1 MSTGLNI
8 TIYDDSG
15 QKQLVDDLK
24 FNSGT
29 IITEEMQKDAP
40 KIITIMQD
48 IKSSDYGI
56 VDTDLAPF
64 DDSLSIPDKIAE
76 CRSRIDL
83 YTRKLEY
90 AQQYVQKYGRAEYN
104 ELTTNIR
111 ILNEQIKEGTASGE
125 YTEEEINEYK
135 YKLKQYNSDL
145 DTVQLNMKNY
155 TKQCQDYPSLIE
167 KYKLFLNDLG
177 TYGDKKPIQKIE
189 SIGQQEEEE
198 EVTLDNIDI
207 NQAPGMALSREVT
220 DLVSQYLE
228 TTVQSLIASGTADI
242 VSKLGINQENIEIAQ
257 QILNLMDSTLFK
269 IQSIIKFVP
278 SNIHM
283 MPSAKVAMSN
293 ICTSLKDMFDATYIS
308 LEQQY
313 YETINDAI
321 TNLPSTQEM
330 LKDAQDAL
338 LNIAL
343 NMIDEQCVKYTGY
356 NIVELYFMC
365 HDLIAKYKYW
375 QQKRKEMKQLR
386 EQGYVEAG
394 INLEIDDKA
403 IKAQLMEDLSHASDL
418 LYNAFIIIQIKDAI
432 GQIKE
437 LIRQFNNIDLTVLA
451 DGIDSLDDLINLLD
465 EIGLNDDSA
474 VLTLKDAIEQGIN
487 GFQNQF
493 NSLTKQLVNQG
504 VASGLS
510 IASTAINSAHL
521 QADIGDNQAFSFSN
535 NLDAFEITLNIFQDP
550 TIKKVRKNIISALSN
565 AEDNDGNRIFEA
577 NDVLTII
584 AAIDKG
590 YNLKKDQK
598 VELINTTFI
607 IHFDINGFNLPS
619 TIPYSVYEST
629 TKALQ
634 QAEEKRLKEQEEAME
649 SFELGVV
656 TEDFTYDPTVA
667 AKRPTIQLVHELY
680 AVLSEVFPLM
690 KIFAELV
697 SNYKINKA
705 KVEAHSQ
712 GNIFGMVKVLAKLNN
727 LLKTC
732 NTNNKNFYTIRT
744 LQMYDYVTQHIKPC
758 INDSPEIQLNI
769 EETRTLHLYLKAR
782 SLNYSVVDQKLETI
796 IYIDYDS
803 INEQRKEMQN
813 ALDKANGYFGDDASL
828 FVEYPK
834 SKYEDGTTLGLD
846 KVEVAG
852 DEIFYSDSSLPIY
865 ASQIMYCYSKDLD
878 VSI

>member
-29 IITEEMQKDAP
+29 IITEEMQKGAP
-40 KIITIMQD
+40 KIVTTMQD

-56 VDTDLAPF
+56 VDTDLASF

-76 CRSRIDL
+76 CRTRIDL

-104 ELTTNIR
+104 ELTSNIR

-135 YKLKQYNSDL
+135 YKLKQYNSEL

-177 TYGDKKPIQKIE
+177 TYGEQKPIQKIE
-189 SIGQQEEEE
+189 SIGQQNEEE

-228 TTVQSLIASGTADI
+228 TTVQSLIAGGTADM

-321 TNLPSTQEM
+321 TNLPSIQEM

-356 NIVELYFMC
+356 HIVELYFMC
-365 HDLIAKYKYW
+365 RDLIAKYKYW

-394 INLEIDDKA
+394 INLEIVTC
-403 IKAQLMEDLSHASDL
+403 IR
-418 LYNAFIIIQIKDAI
+418 FII
-432 GQIKE
+432 
-437 LIRQFNNIDLTVLA
+437 
-451 DGIDSLDDLINLLD
+451 
-465 EIGLNDDSA
+465 
-474 VLTLKDAIEQGIN
+474 
-487 GFQNQF
+487 
-493 NSLTKQLVNQG
+493 
-504 VASGLS
+504 
-510 IASTAINSAHL
+510 
-521 QADIGDNQAFSFSN
+521 
-535 NLDAFEITLNIFQDP
+535 
-550 TIKKVRKNIISALSN
+550 
-565 AEDNDGNRIFEA
+565 
-577 NDVLTII
+577 
-584 AAIDKG
+584 
-590 YNLKKDQK
+590 
-598 VELINTTFI
+598 
-607 IHFDINGFNLPS
+607 
-619 TIPYSVYEST
+619 
-629 TKALQ
+629 
-634 QAEEKRLKEQEEAME
+634 
-649 SFELGVV
+649 
-656 TEDFTYDPTVA
+656 
-667 AKRPTIQLVHELY
+667 
-680 AVLSEVFPLM
+680 
-690 KIFAELV
+690 
-697 SNYKINKA
+697 
-705 KVEAHSQ
+705 
-712 GNIFGMVKVLAKLNN
+712 
-727 LLKTC
+727 
-732 NTNNKNFYTIRT
+732 
-744 LQMYDYVTQHIKPC
+744 
-758 INDSPEIQLNI
+758 
-769 EETRTLHLYLKAR
+769 
-782 SLNYSVVDQKLETI
+782 
-796 IYIDYDS
+796 
-803 INEQRKEMQN
+803 
-813 ALDKANGYFGDDASL
+813 
-828 FVEYPK
+828 
-834 SKYEDGTTLGLD
+834 
-846 KVEVAG
+846 
-852 DEIFYSDSSLPIY
+852 
-865 ASQIMYCYSKDLD
+865 
-878 VSI
+878 